1 MKKSKF
7 TDTQIISV
15 LREVESGMKGEEI
28 CRKHGISSATY
39 DKWKSQFGGMDAS
52 ELKRI
57 RELEEDNA
65 KLKRL
70 YADVSLE
77 NLAMKDLFSKKGW

>member
-1 MKKSKF
+1 M
-7 TDTQIISV
+7 
-15 LREVESGMKGEEI
+15 LRKVESGMKVEEI

-39 DKWKSQFGGMDAS
+39 YKWKSKFGGMDAS

-57 RELEEDNA
+57 RELEEENA
-65 KLKRL
+65 KLKRM

>member
-7 TDTQIISV
+7 TDTQIIAV
-15 LREVESGMKGEEI
+15 LREVESGMKVEEV
-28 CRKHGISSATY
+28 CRTHGISSATY
-39 DKWKSQFGGMDAS
+39 YKKSKFGGMDAA

-57 RELEEDNA
+57 RELEEENT

-77 NLAMKDLFSKKGW
+77 NMAMKDLFSKKGW

>member
-15 LREVESGMKGEEI
+15 LREVEGGMKVEEV
-28 CRKHGISSATY
+28 CRKQGISSATY
-39 DKWKSQFGGMDAS
+39 YKWKSKFGGMDAS
-52 ELKRI
+52 DLKRI
-57 RELEEDNA
+57 RELEQENA

-77 NLAMKDLFSKKGW
+77 NMAMRDLFSKKGW

>member
-15 LREVESGMKGEEI
+15 LREVESGMKVEEV
-28 CRKHGISSATY
+28 CRNHGISSATY
-39 DKWKSQFGGMDAS
+39 YKWKSKLGGMDAS

-57 RELEEDNA
+57 RELEEENT
-65 KLKRL
+65 KLKRM

-77 NLAMKDLFSKKGW
+77 NMAMKDLFSKKGW

>member
-7 TDTQIISV
+7 TDTQIIAV
-15 LREVESGMKGEEI
+15 LREVESGMKVEEV
-28 CRKHGISSATY
+28 CRNHGISSATY
-39 DKWKSQFGGMDAS
+39 YKWKSKFGGMDAS

-57 RELEEDNA
+57 RQLEEENT

-77 NLAMKDLFSKKGW
+77 NMAMKDLFSKKGW

>member
-15 LREVESGMKGEEI
+15 LRQVEGGMKVEEV

-39 DKWKSQFGGMDAS
+39 YQWKSKFGGMDAS

-57 RELEEDNA
+57 RELEEENT
-65 KLKRL
+65 KLKRM

-77 NLAMKDLFSKKGW
+77 NMAMKDLFSKKGW

>member
-7 TDTQIISV
+7 TDTQIIAV
-15 LREVESGMKGEEI
+15 LREVESGMKVEEV
-28 CRKHGISSATY
+28 CRTHGISSATY
-39 DKWKSQFGGMDAS
+39 YKWKSKFGGMDAS

-57 RELEEDNA
+57 RELEEENT

-77 NLAMKDLFSKKGW
+77 NMAMKDLFSKKGW

>member
-7 TDTQIISV
+7 TDTQIISL
-15 LREVESGMKGEEI
+15 LREVESGMKVEEI
-28 CRKHGISSATY
+28 CREHGISSATY
-39 DKWKSQFGGMDAS
+39 YKWKSKFGGMDAS

-57 RELEEDNA
+57 RELEEENA
-65 KLKRL
+65 KLKRM

>member
-7 TDTQIISV
+7 TDTQIIAV
-15 LREVESGMKGEEI
+15 LREVESGMKVEEV
-28 CRKHGISSATY
+28 CRTHGISSATY
-39 DKWKSQFGGMDAS
+39 YKKSKFGGMAAS

-57 RELEEDNA
+57 RELEEENT

-77 NLAMKDLFSKKGW
+77 NMAMKDLFSKKGW

>member
-7 TDTQIISV
+7 TDTQIIAV
-15 LREVESGMKGEEI
+15 LRKVENGMKVEEI

-39 DKWKSQFGGMDAS
+39 YKWKSKFGGMDAS

-57 RELEEDNA
+57 RELEEENA
-65 KLKRL
+65 KLKRM

>member
-7 TDTQIISV
+7 TDTQIIAV
-15 LREVESGMKGEEI
+15 LRKVESGMKVEEI

-39 DKWKSQFGGMDAS
+39 YKWKSKFGGMDAS

-57 RELEEDNA
+57 RELEEEND
-65 KLKRL
+65 KLKRM

>member
-7 TDTQIISV
+7 TDTQIIAV
-15 LREVESGMKGEEI
+15 LREVEGGMKVEAV
-28 CRKHGISSATY
+28 CRQHGISSATY
-39 DKWKSQFGGMDAS
+39 YKWKSKFGGMDAS

-57 RELEEDNA
+57 RELEEENA
-65 KLKRL
+65 KLKRM

-77 NLAMKDLFSKKGW
+77 NMAMKDLFSKKAW

>member
-1 MKKSKF
+1 MRKSRF
-7 TDTQIISV
+7 SDSQILAMLKQNEQGLAV
-15 LREVESGMKGEEI
+15 GDI
-28 CRKHGISSATY
+28 CREHGVSSAQFY
-39 DKWKSQFGGMDAS
+39 KWRSKFGGMDAS

-57 RELEEDNA
+57 RALEEENT

-77 NLAMKDLFSKKGW
+77 NMAMKDLFSKKGW

>member
-15 LREVESGMKGEEI
+15 LREVESGMKVEEV
-28 CRKHGISSATY
+28 CRKQGISSATY
-39 DKWKSQFGGMDAS
+39 YKWKSKFGGMDAS
-52 ELKRI
+52 DLKRM
-57 RELEEDNA
+57 RELEEENT
-65 KLKRL
+65 KLKRM

-77 NLAMKDLFSKKGW
+77 NMAMKDLFSKKGW

>member
-7 TDTQIISV
+7 TDTQIISL
-15 LREVESGMKGEEI
+15 LREVESGMKVEEI

-39 DKWKSQFGGMDAS
+39 YKWKSKFGGMDAS

-57 RELEEDNA
+57 RELEEENA
-65 KLKRL
+65 KLKRM

>member
-15 LREVESGMKGEEI
+15 LREVESGMKVEEV
-28 CRKHGISSATY
+28 CRNHGISSATY
-39 DKWKSQFGGMDAS
+39 YKWKSKFGGMDAS

-57 RELEEDNA
+57 RELEEENT
-65 KLKRL
+65 KLKRM

-77 NLAMKDLFSKKGW
+77 NMAMKDLFSKKGW